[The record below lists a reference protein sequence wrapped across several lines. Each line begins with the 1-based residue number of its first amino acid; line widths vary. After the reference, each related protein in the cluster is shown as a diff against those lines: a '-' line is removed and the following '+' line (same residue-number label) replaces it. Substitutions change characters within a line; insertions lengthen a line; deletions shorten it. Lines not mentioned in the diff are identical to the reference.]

1 MCLYVSLAHIIYI
14 TRKKKKRKEKEKK
27 NKFVED
33 EDFV

>member
-14 TRKKKKRKEKEKK
+14 TRKKKKKEREGKK